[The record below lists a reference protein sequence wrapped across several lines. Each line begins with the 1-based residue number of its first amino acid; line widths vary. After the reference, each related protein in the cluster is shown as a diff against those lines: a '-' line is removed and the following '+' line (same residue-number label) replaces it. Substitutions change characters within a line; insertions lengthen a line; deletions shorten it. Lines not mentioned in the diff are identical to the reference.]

1 MVKCWYNEGIG
12 GTNSTSVIPTSQIKE
27 IDIRKE
33 NIEYKAPTYQV
44 TNIND
49 DINRNAASSINNN
62 VFVNSMAKID
72 NSMVTKNGASSFFA
86 KEKESPPLIIE
97 NNNIEKNT

>member
-1 MVKCWYNEGIG
+1 MKHLLNFTFLILCCFLSGAAAAQ
-12 GTNSTSVIPTSQIKE
+12 PQ
-27 IDIRKE
+27 E